1 VASTFPSDS
10 PSPSATV
17 EPFDPLRHDRQ
28 LPSLRRDIVI
38 PEFCKV
44 LAPEDEMAPR
54 WCETRNETP
63 LMAAWLGPAGTVSP
77 LHHDPHHNILVQVVG
92 YKYVRIYGSDQTHRL
107 YPMDGDRC
115 NSSQVDVDEF
125 EQAGSNGLKQGA
137 EGSYRDRFP
146 RFGEAPFWQCVLG
159 PGDGLYIPRHAYA
172 LPRSARGPACPRWLS

>member
-1 VASTFPSDS
+1 
-10 PSPSATV
+10 
-17 EPFDPLRHDRQ
+17 
-28 LPSLRRDIVI
+28 
-38 PEFCKV
+38 
-44 LAPEDEMAPR
+44 MAPR

-159 PGDGLYIPRHAYA
+159 PGDGLYIPRHAWHYV
-172 LPRSARGPACPRWLS
+172 RSLTPSFSVSFWWGARMGLAKVNVKKRSRSFSRTESDHVESEDDADVPQFQSVY